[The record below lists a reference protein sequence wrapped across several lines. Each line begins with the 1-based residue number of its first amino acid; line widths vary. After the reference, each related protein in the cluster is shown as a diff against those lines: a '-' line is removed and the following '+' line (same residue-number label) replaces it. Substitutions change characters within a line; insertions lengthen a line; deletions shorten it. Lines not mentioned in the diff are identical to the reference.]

1 MSLQERYEQAIRQG
15 MAPIAG
21 IRFSKGGKPY
31 AVEVRPVGG
40 TPYVNVRWNTH
51 KHRHEETPSK
61 GEGVIAY
68 HSCVRLVG
76 RLVGDWEY
84 RQAQADA
91 YHVECL
97 IAEGRSLSWEALA
110 SRVLV

>member
-15 MAPIAG
+15 MAPIEG

-31 AVEVRPVGG
+31 VVEMRPVGG
-40 TPYVNVRWNTH
+40 TPYVNVRWNAH
-51 KHRHEETPSK
+51 KHRHEEMPSR
-61 GEGVIAY
+61 GESVVDY

-84 RQAQADA
+84 RQAQAQA

-97 IAEGRSLSWEALA
+97 KAEGRSLTWEAWA
-110 SRVLV
+110 SRVFA